1 MDLRSPKIAMA
12 VFAFGALSVGVDHAS
27 AATAKKTAPTTPAVV
42 ASFGEWG
49 VYVGAV
55 GKGKICYLL
64 NQPKAPAN
72 SKRDKVYAFI
82 SDRPAEGVRNEV
94 SFIMGAE
101 IAGEPAPAVAKAGDK
116 AKVDPVAD
124 KKKAAIPTPVAVV
137 GDQSFDMLA
146 KGSDLW
152 IKNPATEPALIDAMR
167 KGAAIVVK
175 ATLKKGG
182 AVADTYSLTGFN
194 QAADRLNKECPG
206 K

>member
-1 MDLRSPKIAMA
+1 MDLSLPNTIALA
-12 VFAFGALSVGVDHAS
+12 ALGALTVGVAAAS
-27 AATAKKTAPTTPAVV
+27 AAPAKKTEPATPALV
-42 ASFGEWG
+42 ASFGDWG

-64 NQPKAPAN
+64 NQPKAPAD

-94 SFIMGAE
+94 SFIMGGE
-101 IAGEPAPAVAKAGDK
+101 IAGEPAPVAKAGDK
-116 AKVDPVAD
+116 PKVDPVAD
-124 KKKAAIPTPVAVV
+124 KKKGAIPMPVAVV
-137 GDQSFDMLA
+137 GDQTFDMLA

-167 KGAAIVVK
+167 KGVAIVVK

-194 QAADRLNKECPG
+194 QAADRLTKECPG

>member
-1 MDLRSPKIAMA
+1 MDLRLPNNAIALA
-12 VFAFGALSVGVDHAS
+12 AAAALCVGAASAS
-27 AATAKKTAPTTPAVV
+27 AAPAKKPEPATPALV
-42 ASFGEWG
+42 ASFGDWG

-64 NQPKAPAN
+64 NQPKAPAD

-94 SFIMGAE
+94 SFIMGGE
-101 IAGEPAPAVAKAGDK
+101 IAGEPTPVAAKAGDK
-116 AKVDPVAD
+116 PKVDPVAD
-124 KKKAAIPTPVAVV
+124 KKKGAIPMPVAVV
-137 GDQSFDMLA
+137 GDQTFDMLA

-152 IKNPATEPALIDAMR
+152 IKNPATEPGLIDAMR
-167 KGAAIVVK
+167 KGSAIVVK

-194 QAADRLNKECPG
+194 QAIERLGKECPG